1 MVLIHGDACIV
12 VAGVVG
18 RGWGSICWEW
28 TRYSLLGA
36 GKVTIR
42 HIHCVPAK
50 WTEFAGRSCFLRGHA
65 VKKSRIYV
73 PAMCGNP
80 FNC

>member
-1 MVLIHGDACIV
+1 MLGMEAYFGAISWV
-12 VAGVVG
+12 
-18 RGWGSICWEW
+18 

-36 GKVTIR
+36 GKVMIR

>member
-1 MVLIHGDACIV
+1 MLGMEAYFGAISWV
-12 VAGVVG
+12 
-18 RGWGSICWEW
+18 

-36 GKVTIR
+36 GKVMLR

-50 WTEFAGRSCFLRGHA
+50 RTEIAGRSRFLRGHA